1 MKGLKTLSRYA
12 LATLAALG
20 FSLAAAAAPA
30 PDEVVKSTSS
40 TLQNDIRDNIK
51 KYQSDKSAFYAMVN
65 ERTSGAFD
73 TAYIAKVILGTHL
86 KEATPEQ
93 IQQFEAAFKDML
105 IHNYADTLLQYYDS
119 VDIQVKPGR
128 IEEDGKRASVDAT
141 IQRKDGKPPIPL
153 TFSMRNSNGAWK
165 VWDIKAE
172 NISIVLNFRTQMDA
186 EIKASSIASVIERL
200 KSGKLEVK
208 DDSKPGAGK

>member
-1 MKGLKTLSRYA
+1 MKGFKNLSRYA
-12 LATLAALG
+12 FAALAILG
-20 FSLAAAAAPA
+20 FSLAASAAPA
-30 PDEVVKSTSS
+30 PDEVVKSTSVA
-40 TLQNDIRDNIK
+40 LQSDIRDNIK
-51 KYQSDKSAFYAMVN
+51 KYQGDKSAFYAMVN
-65 ERTSGAFD
+65 ERASGAFD

-93 IQQFEAAFKDML
+93 LLQFEAAFKDML
-105 IHNYADTLLQYYDS
+105 IHNYADTLLQYYDN

-128 IEEDGKRASVDAT
+128 VEEDGKRASVDAV

-186 EIKASSIASVIERL
+186 EIKASNIASVIERL
-200 KSGKLEVK
+200 KSGKLEIK
-208 DDSKPGAGK
+208 DDGKSGAAK